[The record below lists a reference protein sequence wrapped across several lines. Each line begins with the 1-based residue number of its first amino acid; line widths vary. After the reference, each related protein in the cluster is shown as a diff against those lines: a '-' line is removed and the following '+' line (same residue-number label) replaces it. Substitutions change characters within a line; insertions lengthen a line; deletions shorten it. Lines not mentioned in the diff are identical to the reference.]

1 MDKFKKLKLTGCL
14 SQIPKWEC
22 NDVRQGKAVIDYKR
36 GDWQQ
41 APAVFSEH
49 RLEILGQAVME
60 DWETP
65 LMERLAAIAS
75 MNGGTVLEVG
85 FGMGISAR
93 FIQSHPIERHIIIEA
108 NKDVARRAREFGLSA
123 EHPVDVLEGLWENV
137 IENVTDESVDGIL
150 FDSYPLSDDELY
162 QNHFPFFSFAFRK
175 LRGGGTFTYYSDEV
189 RTFSRSHMARLLAA
203 GFNREQITGQIVRVA
218 PPSGCEYWKAKTILA
233 PIIIK

>member
-1 MDKFKKLKLTGCL
+1 VGVSVNKCKKLKLTGCL
-14 SQIPKWEC
+14 SQIPKWES
-22 NDVRQGKAVIDYKR
+22 NDLRQGKAVIDYKR

-65 LMERLAAIAS
+65 YMERLAAIAT

-85 FGMGISAR
+85 YGMGISAG
-93 FIQSHPIERHIIIEA
+93 FIQGHPIERHIIIEA
-108 NKDVARRAREFGLSA
+108 NKDVAR
-123 EHPVDVLEGLWENV
+123 LEGLWEDV

-175 LRGGGTFTYYSDEV
+175 LRGGTFTYYSDEV
-189 RTFSRSHMARLLAA
+189 RTFSRPHITRLLAA
-203 GFNREQITGQIVRVA
+203 GFNREQITGQIVRVD